1 MLTVKLLGKTD
12 WLEDMELFVVSFSR
26 EGPTQEDICPSLQNG
41 KAEIKAL
48 KYPFPSRPKVWIYF
62 LAEKPV

>member
-1 MLTVKLLGKTD
+1 MLTVKLLGKAD
-12 WLEDMELFVVSFSR
+12 WLGLFVVRFSR
-26 EGPTQEDICPSLQNG
+26 EGPTQEDIGPSLQNG

-62 LAEKPV
+62 LAEKL